1 MDPTA
6 QNPTVPNQ
14 VPPEVNS
21 VSPNPVVVEPVA
33 PPAESVINNPIP
45 NVVQNPTVQPV
56 SQTEQIP
63 SPTVG
68 TTNVVYASFGKRFLA
83 LIIDTLILELIS
95 FVVSMFLGKTSSNGF
110 SLTGAPAYFVYF
122 LYDVFNIFLIVKFGK
137 TLGKM
142 AMKIKIVDVN
152 TNNIPSIGNVILRE
166 VIGKFLSSIA
176 LSLGYL
182 WMLWDPKKQTWHDKI
197 AKTVVIKE

>member
-14 VPPEVNS
+14 VSPEVNP
-21 VSPNPVVVEPVA
+21 VLPNPVVVEPII
-33 PPAESVINNPIP
+33 PPAQPVVNNPTS
-45 NVVQNPTVQPV
+45 NVAQSPTVQPV

-68 TTNVVYASFGKRFLA
+68 TTNVVYTSFGRRFLA
-83 LIIDTLILELIS
+83 LIIDSLVLGTIS
-95 FVVSMFLGKTSSNGF
+95 FIISIFLGRASSNGF

-197 AKTVVIKE
+197 AKTVVVKE